1 MADSYY
7 EGVRESDTQVNE
19 RSSSFMD
26 EAESENCEGW
36 KLPSFKNVRKIKS
49 LEKRIELSFLPVF
62 YLLYL

>member
-19 RSSSFMD
+19 GNSSFMG

-36 KLPSFKNVRKIKS
+36 KLPSFEKS
-49 LEKRIELSFLPVF
+49 ERSN
-62 YLLYL
+62 LLKKE